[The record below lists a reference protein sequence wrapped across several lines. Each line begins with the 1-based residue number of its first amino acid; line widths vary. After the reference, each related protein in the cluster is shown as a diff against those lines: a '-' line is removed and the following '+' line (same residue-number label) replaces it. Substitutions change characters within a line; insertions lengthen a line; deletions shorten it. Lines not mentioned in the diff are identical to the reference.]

1 MIKNEILRVNTIDI
15 LELEK
20 NAKKNE
26 CYIVNIQG
34 DNIQTKKSFLELMA
48 EKFLLPDSIGWD
60 SFTDWMTDLSWI
72 DNPSFCII
80 IKDYTDFLK
89 KDTES
94 KEIVMEIFKEDI
106 LPFWENGVTQTVVE
120 GKPRSFKV
128 YLVK

>member
-1 MIKNEILRVNTIDI
+1 MTKNEILRVNTIDI

-34 DNIQTKKSFLELMA
+34 NNIQTKKIFLELMA

-72 DNPSFCII
+72 DNPCFCII

>member
-1 MIKNEILRVNTIDI
+1 MIKNEILSVNTIDI

-20 NAKKNE
+20 NAKENE
-26 CYIVNIQG
+26 CYIVNIRG
-34 DNIQTKKSFLELMA
+34 GNIQTKKSFLELMT
-48 EKFLLPDSIGWD
+48 EKFLLSDSTGWD

-72 DNPSFCII
+72 DNPCFCII

-89 KDTES
+89 KDIES
-94 KEIVMEIFKEDI
+94 KEIAMEIFKEDI

>member
-60 SFTDWMTDLSWI
+60 SFTDWMTDLSWL
-72 DNPSFCII
+72 DNPCFCII

-106 LPFWENGVTQTVVE
+106 LPFWENGITQTVVE
-120 GKPRSFKV
+120 GKPCSFKV

>member
-72 DNPSFCII
+72 DNPCFCII

>member
-1 MIKNEILRVNTIDI
+1 MIKNEILSVNTIDI

-48 EKFLLPDSIGWD
+48 EKFLLPDSIGRD

-72 DNPSFCII
+72 DNPCFCII

-89 KDTES
+89 KDIES

>member
-1 MIKNEILRVNTIDI
+1 MIKNEILSVNTIDI

-34 DNIQTKKSFLELMA
+34 GNIQTKKSFLELMT
-48 EKFLLPDSIGWD
+48 EKFLLPDSTGWD

-72 DNPSFCII
+72 DNPCFCII

-89 KDTES
+89 KDIES